1 MRLYLC
7 DDNPQY
13 RMLARVV
20 LEQSGHAI
28 VGEAGNADDAV
39 AQAGSAAPDVL
50 LLDLNL
56 AGLSG
61 LDALPRLR
69 EALPGARI
77 VVLTSGQAGDERD
90 RALEAGADG
99 FIAKPERI
107 FSLDDELRA
116 ALADG

>member
-7 DDNPQY
+7 DDNPEY
-13 RMLARVV
+13 RILARVV
-20 LEQSGHAI
+20 LEQAGHAI
-28 VGEAGNADDAV
+28 VGEAANADDAV
-39 AQAGSAAPDVL
+39 AQAASTAPDVL

-56 AGLSG
+56 SGRTGLE
-61 LDALPRLR
+61 ALPRLR
-69 EALPGARI
+69 QALPGARI
-77 VVLTSGQAGDERD
+77 VILTSGQAGDERE

-107 FSLDDELRA
+107 FTLDDELRA